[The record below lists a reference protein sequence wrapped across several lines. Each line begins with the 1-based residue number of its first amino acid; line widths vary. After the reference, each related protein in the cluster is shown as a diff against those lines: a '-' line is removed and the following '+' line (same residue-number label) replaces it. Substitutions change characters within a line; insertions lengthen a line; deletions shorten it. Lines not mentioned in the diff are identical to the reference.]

1 MNDSDY
7 HVNDSL
13 KGFFGYK
20 NTFDKNS
27 VWVEVPK
34 QSKLAIPDQSW
45 PYEMSQAV
53 VLSKFLEGHICQEFV
68 RRPKS
73 SVLRGPSVSL
83 AVI

>member
-34 QSKLAIPDQSW
+34 QSKLQVQI
-45 PYEMSQAV
+45 
-53 VLSKFLEGHICQEFV
+53 
-68 RRPKS
+68 
-73 SVLRGPSVSL
+73 VSAL
-83 AVI
+83 